1 MKLKAMYE
9 SNFVGTRSRQKVLGH
24 LATFEKFPYA
34 TSSCRD
40 LKDDHGSIHVDYNS
54 PTVAKF

>member
-1 MKLKAMYE
+1 MYE
-9 SNFVGTRSRQKVLGH
+9 SIFFGTRSRQKVKGH
-24 LATFEKFPYA
+24 QATFEKFLYA
-34 TSSCRD
+34 TRSCRD